1 MFALPKTLI
10 SAGPEDCGRGAKAV
24 YLKIRERVVTL
35 REDRAMSGD
44 IEKVVTM
51 ISDGSILEAVE
62 KVIKPL
68 H

>member
-1 MFALPKTLI
+1 
-10 SAGPEDCGRGAKAV
+10 V
-24 YLKIRERVVTL
+24 KIRERLAPL
-35 REDRAMSGD
+35 REDLAMFGD

-51 ISDGSILEAVE
+51 ISHGSILEAVK